1 MLNFFCIFAYMQ
13 GNLKKL
19 VMFDMDGVL
28 LDSIPTHILAWTQA
42 LKEHGVDIEPD
53 FIYLNE
59 GRTGKDTIELIE
71 KQTGRKLDWTAVYR
85 RKSEL
90 FRRHG
95 GNRPMTGTL
104 EVLNEIKKYGVR
116 SIVVTGSGHNGL
128 KDILEG
134 LYPSLL
140 DNNNMV
146 TAYDTVRG
154 KPYPDPYLEGLR
166 KTGAPAAEAIVI
178 ENAPLGVQAA
188 HNAGCFVIAVNT
200 GILPDS
206 ALWDAGADIVFHS
219 MAELAPAIHRFLQT
233 GSEPGLW
240 KTKSSGYLIKRPWL
254 TARKDH
260 VVLPDGHENPE
271 HWVIEY
277 SDWVNVIAIT
287 KKGEFVFERQYRHGL
302 GIVEYEICAGVI
314 EKGETPVE
322 AAKRELL
329 EETGY
334 CGGEWSLEMVT
345 CQNPSVC
352 SNLTY
357 CFIARGVE
365 QASGQKLDYTEDIS
379 VHLLSA
385 KEVHSLLKADR
396 LKQALMTAP
405 LWKYF
410 AENPL
415 TE

>member
-1 MLNFFCIFAYMQ
+1 MQ
-13 GNLKKL
+13 GNLKQL

-28 LDSIPTHILAWTQA
+28 LDSMPRHAIAWTQVF
-42 LKEHGVDIEPD
+42 KEQSIDIEPE

-59 GRTGKDTIELIE
+59 GRTGKDTIEIVE
-71 KQTGRKLDWTAVYR
+71 KKTGIKLDWTSVYQ
-85 RKSEL
+85 RKKEI
-90 FRRHG
+90 FRQQG
-95 GNRPMTGTL
+95 GACPMKGAL
-104 EVLNEIKKYGVR
+104 EVLAQIRKCGAR
-116 SIVVTGSGHNGL
+116 SIVVTGSGHDNL
-128 KDILEG
+128 KEILEG
-134 LYPSLL
+134 FYPSLL
-140 DNNNMV
+140 DHENMV
-146 TAYDTVRG
+146 TAYDTERG

-166 KTGAPAAEAIVI
+166 KTGVPACKSIVI
-178 ENAPLGVQAA
+178 ENAPLGIQAA
-188 HNAGCFVIAVNT
+188 RTAGCFVIAVNT

-206 ALWDAGADIVFHS
+206 VLWDAGADIVFHS
-219 MAELAPAIHRFLQT
+219 MVELAPAIHRFLLT

-240 KTKSSGYLIKRPWL
+240 KTKSSEYLVKRPWL

-277 SDWVNVIAIT
+277 SDWINVIAIT
-287 KKGEFVFERQYRHGL
+287 AEGEFVFERQYRHGL

-314 EKGETPVE
+314 EKGETPIE

-334 CGGEWSLEMVT
+334 CGGKWSLEMVT

-365 QASGQKLDYTEDIS
+365 LASDQNLDYTEDIS

-385 KEVHSLLKADR
+385 KEVHSLLKADK

>member
-1 MLNFFCIFAYMQ
+1 M
-13 GNLKKL
+13 KKL

-28 LDSIPTHILAWTQA
+28 LNSIPSHIIAWQTA
-42 LKEHGVDIEPD
+42 LLENGIHIEPD

-59 GRTGKDTIELIE
+59 GRTGKDTIDIIE
-71 KQTGRKLDWTAVYR
+71 RESGRKLEWEGIYK
-85 RKSEL
+85 RKSEIFDTL
-90 FRRHG
+90 DG
-95 GNRPMTGTL
+95 KRPMPGAR
-104 EVLNEIKKYGVR
+104 EVLLQLKGLGIK
-116 SIVVTGSGHNGL
+116 SIVVTGSGHRLVKQVIEERFSG
-128 KDILEG
+128 
-134 LYPSLL
+134 LL
-140 DNNNMV
+140 DNELMV
-146 TAYDTVRG
+146 TAYDTERG

-166 KTGAPAAEAIVI
+166 KTGISAEDAIVV
-178 ENAPLGVQAA
+178 ENAPLGVRSA
-188 HNAGCFVIAVNT
+188 HQSGCYVIAVNT
-200 GILPDS
+200 GTLPDS
-206 ALWDAGADIVFHS
+206 ALWDEGADMVFHS
-219 MAELAPAIHRFLQT
+219 MEELAPAIHRFLKT

-240 KTKSSGYLIKRPWL
+240 KTKGSEYLVKRPWL

-260 VVLPDGHENPE
+260 VVLPDGQENPE

-287 KKGEFVFERQYRHGL
+287 TDGEFVFERQYRHGL

-314 EKGETPVE
+314 ENGETPVE

-334 CGGEWSLEMVT
+334 CGGKWSLEMVT

-357 CFIARGVE
+357 CFIARDVE
-365 QASGQKLDYTEDIS
+365 RASDQKLDYTEDIS
-379 VHLLSA
+379 VHLLSP

-410 AENPL
+410 AENPVS
-415 TE
+415 E